1 MSELVVIRAENDEKL
16 KIELQRIIDY
26 IDRVP
31 EARLVD
37 VAYTTQLSKGKS
49 VISLISENLQE
60 LRSRLTSAV
69 SRIGS
74 MKRIKDKSG
83 TYFFKDHLLGQGKGK
98 LAFVYPNSISFYP
111 DMMRDI
117 IIESDECRSAFDE
130 LEEAIRE
137 EGREFLPST
146 FVFPPATYY
155 RRDADVFASGA
166 YAEAL
171 VSVYAGCMAMT
182 RYLEAIKV
190 FPEGV
195 VGFAGGD
202 LAAMMRSGV
211 VSEKT
216 PRTDRVKLIR
226 EAYQV
231 VQKAVKSAGLPEV
244 MMITA
249 ILRHED
255 DLKPILVKYSKDE
268 LFLAVDFSPRQKT
281 LVVVK
286 DKAEEVLSELQ
297 IAGVRTLILPFNRPI
312 NTPLAKPVAQLL
324 KKFCDPW
331 MRRDPEIDFY
341 SCVKA
346 DKVSRWRRSARNEIA
361 EQWSNTVLFEQTIRK
376 MYADGYRVFLEVGP
390 RGLMSSAIDD
400 TLKGEEHAAISLN
413 SIHRRGKLQLQHALA
428 LFTALGGEAELSS
441 LYTRYRAR
449 KLDFDSSL
457 AGSVRKDSEMQLSR
471 AFPRLTLQ
479 FNEHLLIGE
488 TSKSASAT
496 SAKGRGAKAAERAT
510 AVAKRARRNRQFDF
524 GALNPLLS
532 DADMIESSPGVM
544 IQLEKVFN
552 LKELPFIADFA
563 FGTSQIS
570 YSDKSLKGLVA
581 LTPAVGAEIV
591 AEAALIVAPNR
602 MLKSIKDFACR
613 RMIDFSRDGELK
625 LFIRAERVTS
635 PTLGEIVVK
644 VQIREEAQN
653 ATDFT
658 WAAMEATVVLADE
671 LGAMKPC
678 SPMGLTK
685 PRSVHWSGRDIYPSR
700 LFSGKRL
707 RGIRFVEAWSE
718 SGLDYEVEVPPAEG
732 NVEYSRYPIW
742 HINPLLLGIIT
753 SGFSL
758 WRSHERF
765 RGSFS
770 FPFRFHNIE
779 LSGSDPKPL
788 TRLKC
793 YLRLTGVTPK
803 SHIADIVVSDGN
815 GNQLLTIDGWEELT
829 ERVPEEY
836 CELVLQPANAFL
848 TKEIPSELI
857 GEVPKDTASAFI
869 TDIPYVTFERNE
881 EFWLKTLSSI
891 ILSDEERKNF
901 SARTGATSRRTEWL
915 FGRVAAKEAVRRF
928 LKDVYQ
934 ARWSDADVRIWADD
948 LGKPHAIGEW
958 SDNMSSRLDIAIAHT
973 AQFVIALAS
982 PNQRVGVD
990 VESVGRNLSEEF
1002 ASGVF
1007 SPAELELAA
1016 QSINSA
1022 QSIIRF
1028 WCAKEAVSKA
1038 LGTGIRFSPK
1048 EMVVSAYNP
1057 EKGSL
1062 TMTLTGGWIEAFK
1075 AFKGRDIEVTVRT
1088 IRDHAL
1094 AYCFIPM
1101 SLFDVE

>member
-1 MSELVVIRAENDEKL
+1 MSELIVVRAENDEKL
-16 KIELQRIIDY
+16 IAELSRLIDY

-37 VAYTTQLSKGKS
+37 VAYTSQLSKGDS

-60 LRSRLTSAV
+60 LRARLASAV
-69 SRIGS
+69 SRIPG
-74 MKRIKDKSG
+74 MRRIKDKSG
-83 TYFFKDHLLGQGKGK
+83 TYFFKDHLLGSGKGK
-98 LAFVYPNSISFYP
+98 LAFVYPNAMSFYP

-117 IIESDECRSAFDE
+117 IIDSDACRSAFDE

-146 FVFPPATYY
+146 FVFPPAAYY
-155 RRDADVFASGA
+155 RRDADAFASGA

-171 VSVYAGCMAMT
+171 VSVYSGCMAMT
-182 RYLEAIKV
+182 RFLESVKV

-216 PRTDRVKLIR
+216 PRSERVKLIR

-231 VQKAVKSAGLPEV
+231 VQKAVKSAGLPEIKMV
-244 MMITA
+244 TA
-249 ILRHED
+249 VLRHED
-255 DLKPILVKYSKDE
+255 DLKPILEKYTRDE
-268 LFLAVDFSPRQKT
+268 VFLAVDFSPRQKT
-281 LVVVK
+281 LVIAK
-286 DKAEEVLSELQ
+286 EYAETVLGDLAA
-297 IAGVRTLILPFNRPI
+297 AGVRTLELPFNRPI
-312 NTPLAKPVAQLL
+312 NTPLADPIVKLL
-324 KKFCDPW
+324 KAFCDPW

-341 SCVKA
+341 SCIKA

-361 EQWSNTVLFEQTIRK
+361 EQWARPVLFEKTIRK

-400 TLKGEEHAAISLN
+400 TLKGEEHAAIAFN
-413 SIHRRGKLQLQHALA
+413 SIHRRGSLQLQHALA
-428 LFTALGGEAELSS
+428 LFIALGGEADLSIAF
-441 LYTRYRAR
+441 TRRRAK

-457 AGSVRKDSEMQLSR
+457 SASIRKDSEMQLSR

-479 FNEHLLIGE
+479 FTEHLLIGE
-488 TSKSASAT
+488 SSKSNEST
-496 SAKGRGAKAAERAT
+496 IKGRGAKAAARASV
-510 AVAKRARRNRQFDF
+510 VADKARRKRQFDF

-532 DADMIESSPGVM
+532 DADTIESSPGVM
-544 IQLEKVFN
+544 VQLKKTFR
-552 LKELPFIADFA
+552 LSELPFIADFA

-570 YSDKSLKGLVA
+570 YSDKSLRGLVA
-581 LTPAVGAEIV
+581 LTPAVGAEIA
-591 AEAALIVAPNR
+591 AEAALMVVPNR
-602 MLKSIKDFACR
+602 KIKAIKDLAFR
-613 RMIDFSRDGELK
+613 RMLDFSRDGELK
-625 LFIRAERVTS
+625 LSIRAERATS
-635 PTLGEIVVK
+635 PNPKEIVVR
-644 VQIREEAQN
+644 VQLREEVPTA
-653 ATDFT
+653 DEYT
-658 WAAMEATVVLADE
+658 WPAVEASIVLAEE
-671 LGAMKPC
+671 LAFSKPC
-678 SPMGLTK
+678 TPMPLSK
-685 PRSVHWSGRDIYPSR
+685 PRNVHWSGRDIYPAR
-700 LFSGKRL
+700 LFSGRRL

-718 SGLDYEVEVPPAEG
+718 SGIDYEVEVPPLEG
-732 NVEYSRYPIW
+732 NVEFTRYPIW
-742 HINPLLLGIIT
+742 HVNPLLLGIVT

-779 LSGSDPKPL
+779 LSGPDPKPL

-815 GNQLLTIDGWEELT
+815 GNQLMAVDGWEEIT

-836 CELVLQPANAFL
+836 CNLVLQPATAFL
-848 TKEIPSELI
+848 TKKMPQELL
-857 GEVPKDTASAFI
+857 GEVPVDTVSAFV

-881 EFWLKTLSSI
+881 EFWLKTLSAI

-901 SARTGATSRRTEWL
+901 VARTGSTSRRTEWL
-915 FGRVAAKEAVRRF
+915 FGRVAAKEAVRRY
-928 LKDVYQ
+928 LKDAFQ
-934 ARWSDADVRIWADD
+934 ARWSNADVRIWADD

-958 SDNMSSRLDIAIAHT
+958 CDALSTRIDIAIAHT
-973 AQFVIALAS
+973 SQFVIALAA
-982 PNQRVGVD
+982 PNYRVGVD
-990 VESVGRNLSEEF
+990 VESVERNLSEEF
-1002 ASGVF
+1002 TAGVF
-1007 SPAELELAA
+1007 SSSELELAA
-1016 QSINSA
+1016 QTINSSHA
-1022 QSIIRF
+1022 IIRF

-1057 EKGSL
+1057 EQGSL
-1062 TMTLTGGWIEAFK
+1062 KMTLTGGWVEAFK
-1075 AFKGRDIEVTVRT
+1075 SFKGREIDVTVRT
-1088 IRDHAL
+1088 FRDHAL

-1101 SLFDVE
+1101 SLFDGE

>member
-16 KIELQRIIDY
+16 VEELKRIIGY

-31 EARLVD
+31 EARILD
-37 VAYTTQLSKGKS
+37 VAYTTQASKGES
-49 VISLISENLQE
+49 VISIIAENLQD
-60 LRSRLTSAV
+60 LRARLCSVAT
-69 SRIGS
+69 RIGT
-74 MKRIKDKSG
+74 MRRIKDKSG
-83 TYFFKDHLLGQGKGK
+83 TYFFKDHLLGRDKGK

-117 IIESDECRSAFDE
+117 ILDSDECRSAFDE
-130 LEEAIRE
+130 LEEAIRQ
-137 EGREFLPST
+137 EGRDFLPST
-146 FVFPPATYY
+146 FVFPPASYY
-155 RRDADVFASGA
+155 RKDANVFASGA

-171 VSVYAGCMAMT
+171 VSVYSGCMAMT
-182 RYLEAIKV
+182 RLLESVKV

-216 PRTDRVKLIR
+216 PRSERVRLIR

-231 VQKAVKSAGLPEV
+231 VQKAIKSAGLPEV
-244 MMITA
+244 RMYTVV
-249 ILRHED
+249 LRHED
-255 DLKPILVKYSKDE
+255 DLKAILEKFSNGE

-281 LVVVK
+281 LVIVKEHAAAVVN
-286 DKAEEVLSELQ
+286 ELSL
-297 IAGVRTLILPFNRPI
+297 AGIRALELPFNRPI
-312 NTPLAKPVAQLL
+312 NTPLAKPIVQLL

-331 MRRDPEIDFY
+331 IRRDPEIDFY

-361 EQWSNTVLFEQTIRK
+361 EQWAEPVLFEQTIRK

-400 TLKGEEHAAISLN
+400 TLKGQEHAAISLN
-413 SIHRRGKLQLQHALA
+413 SIHRRGSLQLQHALA
-428 LFTALGGEAELSS
+428 LFVALGGEADLSIFF
-441 LYTRYRAR
+441 TRRRAK
-449 KLDFDSSL
+449 KLDFDSSIS
-457 AGSVRKDSEMQLSR
+457 ASVRKDSEMQLSR

-488 TSKSASAT
+488 GTKAGASNQ
-496 SAKGRGAKAAERAT
+496 KGRGAKAAERASV
-510 AVAKRARRNRQFDF
+510 VAKRARRNRQFDF
-524 GALNPLLS
+524 GAINPLLS
-532 DADMIESSPGVM
+532 DADTIDTSPGVM
-544 IQLEKVFN
+544 IQLEKVFKLAEN
-552 LKELPFIADFA
+552 PFISDFA

-581 LTPAVGAEIV
+581 LTPAVGAEIA
-591 AEAALIVAPNR
+591 AEAAQIVVPNR
-602 MLKSIKDFACR
+602 KLKAIKDFACR
-613 RMIDFSRDGELK
+613 RMVDFSRDGELK
-625 LFIRAERVTS
+625 LTIRAERITS
-635 PTLGEIVVK
+635 PKAGEILVK
-644 VQIREEAQN
+644 VQIREEVAN
-653 ATDFT
+653 SDYT
-658 WAAMEATVVLADE
+658 WAAMEAVVVLVEE
-671 LGAMKPC
+671 LETLKPC
-678 SPMGLTK
+678 VPLPLTK
-685 PRSVHWSGRDIYPSR
+685 PRNVHWSGRDIYPSR

-707 RGIRFVEAWSE
+707 RGIRFVDAWSE
-718 SGLDYEVEVPPAEG
+718 SGIDYEVEVPPTEG
-732 NVEYSRYPIW
+732 NVEFSRYPIW
-742 HINPLLLGIIT
+742 CLNPVLLGVIT

-779 LSGSDPKPL
+779 LCGSEPTPL

-803 SHIADIVVSDGN
+803 SHIADIIVSDGN

-836 CELVLQPANAFL
+836 CNLVLQPANAFL
-848 TKEIPSELI
+848 TKGMPAELL
-857 GEVPKDTASAFI
+857 GPVPVDTASAFV

-901 SARTGATSRRTEWL
+901 SARTGSTSRRTEWL
-915 FGRVAAKEAVRRF
+915 FGRVAAKEAVRRY

-934 ARWSDADVRIWADD
+934 ARWSDADVRIWADG

-958 SDNMSSRLDIAIAHT
+958 SDNLSTNIDIAIAHT
-973 AQFVIALAS
+973 SQFVIALAV

-990 VESVGRNLSEEF
+990 VESVERNLSEEF

-1016 QSINSA
+1016 QTINSSHA
-1022 QSIIRF
+1022 IIRF

-1057 EKGSL
+1057 DNGSL
-1062 TMTLTGGWIEAFK
+1062 KMTLTGGWVEAFK
-1075 AFKGRDIEVTVRT
+1075 AFKGRDIDVTVRT
-1088 IRDHAL
+1088 FRDHAL
-1094 AYCFIPM
+1094 AYCFIPA
-1101 SLFDVE
+1101 SLFDGE

>member
-1 MSELVVIRAENDEKL
+1 MSELVVIRAENDQ
-16 KIELQRIIDY
+16 ELEAEINRLIGY

-31 EARLVD
+31 DARLVD
-37 VAYTTQLSKGKS
+37 VAYTAQYLKGES
-49 VISLISENLQE
+49 VITLIAENLQD
-60 LRSRLTSAV
+60 LRVRLSSAV
-69 SRIGS
+69 SRIKG

-83 TYFFKDHLLGQGKGK
+83 TYFFKDHLLGPGKGK
-98 LAFVYPNSISFYP
+98 LAFVYPNAISFYP

-117 IIESDECRSAFDE
+117 LLDSDACRSAFDE

-137 EGREFLPST
+137 EGRDFLPST
-146 FVFPPATYY
+146 FVFPPAAYY

-171 VSVYAGCMAMT
+171 VSVYSGCMAMT
-182 RYLEAIKV
+182 RLLESVNV
-190 FPEGV
+190 FPDGV

-216 PRTDRVKLIR
+216 PRHERLKLIR

-244 MMITA
+244 KMVTVV
-249 ILRHED
+249 LRHED
-255 DLKPILVKYSKDE
+255 DLKPLLEKYIKGE
-268 LFLAVDFSPRQKT
+268 IFLAVDFSPRQKT
-281 LVVVK
+281 LVIVK
-286 DKAEEVLSELQ
+286 EYANAVMNDLAS
-297 IAGVRTLILPFNRPI
+297 AGIRTLELPFNRPI
-312 NTPLAKPVAQLL
+312 NTPMAKPIVQLL

-341 SCVKA
+341 SCIKA
-346 DKVSRWRRSARNEIA
+346 DKVSRWRRNARSEIA
-361 EQWSNTVLFEQTIRK
+361 EQWAQPVLFESTIKK

-400 TLKGEEHAAISLN
+400 TLKGVEHAAIALN
-413 SIHRRGKLQLQHALA
+413 SIHRRGSLQLQHAFA
-428 LFTALGGEAELSS
+428 LFIALGGEADLSITYAHRS
-441 LYTRYRAR
+441 AK

-457 AGSVRKDSEMQLSR
+457 SVSVRKDSEMQLSR
-471 AFPRLTLQ
+471 AFPRLALK

-488 TSKSASAT
+488 SAKPYVPIV
-496 SAKGRGAKAAERAT
+496 KGRGAKAAARAL
-510 AVAKRARRNRQFDF
+510 AQADKARRKRQFDF

-532 DADMIESSPGVM
+532 DADTLESCPGVM
-544 IQLEKVFN
+544 VRMSKVFR
-552 LKELPFIADFA
+552 LSELPFIADFA

-570 YSDKSLKGLVA
+570 YSDKSLRGLVV

-591 AEAALIVAPNR
+591 AEAALIVVPNR
-602 MLKSIKDFACR
+602 KFKSIKDFAFR

-625 LFIRAERVTS
+625 LFIRAERTTS
-635 PTLGEIVVK
+635 PDPKEVVVR
-644 VQIREEAQN
+644 VQIREEESISDNFIWPAL
-653 ATDFT
+653 
-658 WAAMEATVVLADE
+658 EASVVLDE
-671 LGAMKPC
+671 DFSPVKPYV
-678 SPMGLTK
+678 PMPLTK
-685 PRSVHWSGRDIYPSR
+685 PRNVHWSGRDIYPVR
-700 LFSGKRL
+700 LFSGRRL

-718 SGLDYEVEVPPAEG
+718 SGIDYEVEVPPLEG
-732 NVEYSRYPIW
+732 NVEFSRYPIW
-742 HINPLLLGIIT
+742 HLNPLLLGIIT

-779 LSGSDPKPL
+779 LFGSDPKPL

-815 GNQLLTIDGWEELT
+815 GNQLMAIDGWEEIT

-836 CELVLQPANAFL
+836 CNLVLQPATAFL
-848 TKEIPSELI
+848 TRKMPTELL
-857 GEVPKDTASAFI
+857 GEVPNDTASAFV
-869 TDIPYVTFERNE
+869 TDIPYMTFERNE

-901 SARTGATSRRTEWL
+901 AARTGSTSRRTEWL
-915 FGRVAAKEAVRRF
+915 FGRVAAKEAVRRY
-928 LKDVYQ
+928 LKDAFQ
-934 ARWSDADVRIWADD
+934 ARWSDADVRIWADN

-958 SDNMSSRLDIAIAHT
+958 SDTLSTRLDIAIAHT
-973 AQFVIALAS
+973 AQFVIALAV
-982 PNQRVGVD
+982 PNYRVGVD
-990 VESVGRNLSEEF
+990 VESVERNLSEEF
-1002 ASGVF
+1002 AAGAF
-1007 SPAELELAA
+1007 SPSELELAA
-1016 QSINSA
+1016 QTINS
-1022 QSIIRF
+1022 SHTIIRF

-1048 EMVVSAYNP
+1048 EMVVSEYNS
-1057 EKGSL
+1057 ENGSL
-1062 TMTLTGGWIEAFK
+1062 KMILTGGWIESFK
-1075 AFKGRDIEVTVRT
+1075 AFKGRYIEVTVRT
-1088 IRDHAL
+1088 FRDHAF

-1101 SLFDVE
+1101 SLFDGE